1 EGRLSD
7 TIPQEWILQAR
18 EWRRFR
24 DWLETTADRGVS
36 PNIGSFLGGG
46 TLRRYGRGMDMGPA
60 TPDELETMRHVV
72 AEAMEDG
79 AFGVSYALIYPPESF
94 VDTDEIVEV
103 CKVAARHGGVYI
115 THMRSE
121 GDRLLEALDE
131 AIEIGRRAGLPVEV
145 YHLKATGPHNWP
157 KMAQVIERIDAARAA
172 GVDVAADMYP
182 YVASGTGLSAIL
194 PGWASAGGKL
204 FENLRDPATRA
215 KIREDMAQAVAG
227 QGGSII
233 LRDPNDIM
241 PIGFK
246 LPEHQGYVGQRLSA
260 IAAERGTDWIDAA
273 LELLAAEG
281 QRIST
286 IYFQMQEEN
295 VALQLRQPWI
305 KVSTDAGGVDPAW
318 AASRGPV
325 HPRAYGTYPRAL
337 GKYVREEGVLT
348 LEDAIRKMTSAV
360 ADRLGLRDR
369 GRLQPGAYADVVV
382 FDPATIAD
390 RATFEAP
397 HQLSAGIRDVWV
409 NGARV
414 VREGEHTG
422 ATPGMLVTGPG
433 RR

>member
-1 EGRLSD
+1 
-7 TIPQEWILQAR
+7 
-18 EWRRFR
+18 
-24 DWLETTADRGVS
+24 
-36 PNIGSFLGGG
+36 
-46 TLRRYGRGMDMGPA
+46 
-60 TPDELETMRHVV
+60 
-72 AEAMEDG
+72 
-79 AFGVSYALIYPPESF
+79 
-94 VDTDEIVEV
+94 
-103 CKVAARHGGVYI
+103 
-115 THMRSE
+115 MRSE

-131 AIEIGRRAGLPVEV
+131 AIEIGSRAGLPVEI
-145 YHLKATGPHNWP
+145 YHLKATGPRNWP
-157 KMAQVIERIDAARAA
+157 KMARVIERIDAARAA

-215 KIREDMAQAVAG
+215 TIRDDMAKAVAG

-246 LPEHQGYVGQRLSA
+246 LPEHQGYVGKRLTA
-260 IAAERGTDWIDAA
+260 IAAERGQDWIDAA
-273 LELLAAEG
+273 LDLLAAEG

-305 KVSTDAGGVDPAW
+305 KVSTDAGGIDPAW

-325 HPRAYGTYPRAL
+325 HPRAYGTYPRVL

-360 ADRLGLRDR
+360 ADRLGLHER

-382 FDPATIAD
+382 FDPATVGD

-397 HQLSAGIRDVWV
+397 HQLSTGIRDVWV

-414 VREGEHTG
+414 VREGKHTG